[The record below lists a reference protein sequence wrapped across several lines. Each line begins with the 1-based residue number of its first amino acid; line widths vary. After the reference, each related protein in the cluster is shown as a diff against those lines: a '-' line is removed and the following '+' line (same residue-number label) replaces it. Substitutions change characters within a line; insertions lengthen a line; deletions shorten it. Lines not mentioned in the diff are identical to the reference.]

1 MIFFKKDRQSDR
13 DCAGVWIGL
22 TIGQT
27 MMRALKTS
35 GGLTRGRAVTESIH
49 KMRIYTMHSC
59 AEIRTAMNQFTKS
72 HCVLV
77 SNTKVMGQTKIETDY
92 SDLTTIVHWFR
103 VHNPFNENQTKLN
116 SLKSDSHLLKLFCF
130 ICFIESP
137 LKIMKL
143 VL

>member
-1 MIFFKKDRQSDR
+1 MDRSYHRANYDESSKKQR
-13 DCAGVWIGL
+13 
-22 TIGQT
+22 
-27 MMRALKTS
+27 
-35 GGLTRGRAVTESIH
+35 GLTRGRAVTESIH